1 MGRRVALVAAALAV
15 AGCGSS
21 QDTLTGSI
29 STEYDLSFDSVQV
42 QLVTNQYLVVSY
54 LRNSGIVA
62 KPAKLTVDMTG
73 VNVTPSMMIDL
84 VEMVNGGPRGTLQR
98 VESTTIN
105 FPLSAGN
112 LVLDSVPAAN
122 QNLCGHFHCT
132 MSMPMGQTMNGDF
145 CAPLQVVM

>member
-1 MGRRVALVAAALAV
+1 MGPRIALLAAALVA

-42 QLVTNQYLVVSY
+42 QQVTPFLVIEYR
-54 LRNSGIVA
+54 RNSGSVA
-62 KPAKLTVDMTG
+62 EAAKLTVDMTG
-73 VNVTPSMMIDL
+73 ITPTPGMMINL
-84 VEMVNGGPRGTLQR
+84 VDMVNGGPRGTLQR

-112 LVLDSVPAAN
+112 LILDSVPAAN
-122 QNLCGHFHCT
+122 QSLCGHFHCT
-132 MSMPMGQTMNGDF
+132 MSMPMGQTLNGDF
-145 CAPLQVVM
+145 CSPLVVVQ